1 MDTMT
6 FAQFIRSMV
15 FDKPILPVT
24 RYDICNIVPLT
35 EVVVVTDYYS
45 NFYQNHGATAPYIG
59 TK

>member
-6 FAQFIRSMV
+6 LTTFFFSVI
-15 FDKPILPVT
+15 FEKPILPVT
-24 RYDICNIVPLT
+24 RYDITNTVPLK

-59 TK
+59 SK